1 MKILIFKA
9 PCPVCRKVVFHA
21 KEDGS
26 PVQYFEVKEA
36 KMLVIV
42 STPEVDG
49 KTRIALGP
57 CQSKEPFHGE
67 DSEPVIY
74 FSHPKHGCQP
84 PTAPAQANQM
94 DTSTGTLINNSGS
107 LMPGVPICP
116 HAVPDPISVPAPM
129 QKKQIAVPKP
139 PGEVID
145 ERIR

>member
-21 KEDGS
+21 KEEGS

-57 CQSKEPFHGE
+57 CKSKEPFHDE
-67 DSEPVIY
+67 KDEPVIY

-84 PTAPAQANQM
+84 PTAPSQANQM

-107 LMPGVPICP
+107 VLPGVSVIP
-116 HAVPDPISVPAPM
+116 AVAPATIPVPV
-129 QKKQIAVPKP
+129 QKKQIPVPKP
-139 PGEVID
+139 PV
-145 ERIR
+145 ERA